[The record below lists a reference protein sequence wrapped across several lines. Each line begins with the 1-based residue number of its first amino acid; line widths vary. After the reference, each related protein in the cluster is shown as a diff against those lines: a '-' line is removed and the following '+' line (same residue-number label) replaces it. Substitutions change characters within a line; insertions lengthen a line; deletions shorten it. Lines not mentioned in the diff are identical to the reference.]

1 MKFIE
6 EINNYRRISKLP
18 LLEYD
23 EKPVRTILKD
33 VWDMVFAKEVKS
45 ELKESI
51 LTIQNPLTGK
61 RARVD
66 EQYAIDLTK
75 KDIAELKGTDLE
87 IFKSLNDNLVE
98 HYGITAVA
106 KSLKTSFDLI
116 KNKSVRLATEDY
128 VLERCFRERS
138 AEISDELI
146 RLEDI
151 NPPSSDETIPKDI
164 DNIIKNQVDKLPEGG
179 PFFDE
184 SLPLLEDYSKENVV
198 NFLENKGK
206 QIGINQDKEFYQNA
220 YDLAMKAMQNS
231 ETAMNAMAKTT
242 EVLGNT
248 LETVTKKIE
257 TGGTPPISEKPKI
270 TGWNKFTENIGKLY
284 GKGATKEY
292 IANAN
297 KAMTILQIVSIILDT
312 MALGE
317 FGKYKQPLTGWSL
330 IGTMATKVVAL
341 YFNKAGKVLLFL
353 NHIISTADVAQL
365 SVDAYI
371 YEKNKKDN
379 DTKKPL
385 DIETNKLARLAIT
398 ADDAKKWVESETNP
412 LGLSGDD
419 FANVKYEEDTE
430 NKIVNVYVSGSPDA
444 IKLIKTVRLGVVEL

>member
-1 MKFIE
+1 MKFID

-18 LLEYD
+18 LLEQN
-23 EKPVRTILKD
+23 EKQIKTILKD

-51 LTIQNPLTGK
+51 LTIKNPLTGK

-138 AEISDELI
+138 AEISDEII
-146 RLEDI
+146 RLEDL
-151 NPPSSDETIPKDI
+151 NPPPDDTILKDI
-164 DNIIKNQVDKLPEGG
+164 DIIIKNEVDKLPEGG
-179 PFFDE
+179 AFFDE
-184 SLPLLEDYSKENVV
+184 NIPLLEDYSNENVV

-206 QIGINQDKEFYQNA
+206 QKGINQDKEFYQNA

-231 ETAMNAMAKTT
+231 ETAMNSMAKTT

-257 TGGTPPISEKPKI
+257 TGGTIETPEKPKI
-270 TGWNKFTENIGKLY
+270 KGWDKFTENLGKLY

-297 KAMTILQIVSIILDT
+297 KAMTYLQIGATLLDVW
-312 MALGE
+312 AVG
-317 FGKYKQPLTGWSL
+317 GYDKYKQPVTGYSL
-330 IGTMATKVVAL
+330 LETMTAKVVAL
-341 YFNKAGKVLLFL
+341 YISKTGKVLLFL
-353 NHIISTADVAQL
+353 NYILSSIDVFGLVRDVKAKH
-365 SVDAYI
+365 D
-371 YEKNKKDN
+371 KKD
-379 DTKKPL
+379 DEPEKPL
-385 DIETNKLARLAIT
+385 DIETNKLARLVIT

-430 NKIVNVYVSGSPDA
+430 EKIVNVYVSGSPDA

>member
-18 LLEYD
+18 LLEQN
-23 EKPVRTILKD
+23 EKQIKTILKD
-33 VWDMVFAKEVKS
+33 VWDMVFAKEVKY

-51 LTIQNPLTGK
+51 LTIKNPLTGK

-138 AEISDELI
+138 AEISDEII

-151 NPPSSDETIPKDI
+151 NPPSPDEIPKDI

-184 SLPLLEDYSKENVV
+184 NISLIDDFSRENGI

-206 QIGINQDKEFYQNA
+206 QNGINQDKEFYQNA

-231 ETAMNAMAKTT
+231 ETAMNSMAKTT
-242 EVLGNT
+242 EVLGST

-270 TGWNKFTENIGKLY
+270 KGWDKFTENIRKLY

-297 KAMTILQIVSIILDT
+297 KMMTILQIGSILLDT
-312 MALGE
+312 WAVG
-317 FGKYKQPLTGWSL
+317 GYDKYKQPVTGWNL
-330 IGTMATKVVAL
+330 LETMTAKVVAL
-341 YFNKAGKVLLFL
+341 YLNKAGKVLLFL
-353 NHIISTADVAQL
+353 NYILTTIDVSGLVYDVYKQHG
-365 SVDAYI
+365 
-371 YEKNKKDN
+371 KKDD